1 MPRYQDLK
9 KKFLIRSTTAVTES
23 FDQQGTNL
31 KLVKRKLDYEA
42 ISEKTHEGSVR
53 ESCLEVLSS

>member
-1 MPRYQDLK
+1 MSRYQDLK

-53 ESCLEVLSS
+53 E